1 MWIFST
7 VILQHVSILAYLYI
21 TLYYIRIWGFKNSYL
36 VGLESW
42 FSK

>member
-1 MWIFST
+1 MWTFST
-7 VILQHVSILAYLYI
+7 VILQRVSILSYLYI
-21 TLYYIRIWGFKNSYL
+21 MLYYIRILGFKNSYL